1 MGGKGGDRKSYKATS
16 SAKAAEALAAK
27 GGTAG
32 FGGCVWLAAVVCV
45 LRLFIAITYN
55 HMLTCTPVC
64 CRFAGVHPVAGF
76 GFGAPAAAAAAVS
89 GTANADNLELSAQ
102 LDGDLAQCLRHMS
115 KKDTTTKM
123 KALQVPADASSH
135 RNSRVW

>member
-32 FGGCVWLAAVVCV
+32 FGGCVHAWWSLHCLHGVAVEAQLVNLGSITATHILLEWV
-45 LRLFIAITYN
+45 L
-55 HMLTCTPVC
+55 
-64 CRFAGVHPVAGF
+64 CRFGGIRPTAGF
-76 GFGAPAAAAAAVS
+76 GFGAPAAATVPSS
-89 GTANADNLELSAQ
+89 GSASAESSEVSAQ
-102 LDGDLAQCLRHMS
+102 LDGDLAQCLRHLS

-123 KALQVPADASSH
+123 KALQVLEQ
-135 RNSRVW
+135 